1 MQVAACA
8 RAPVRVWKKREK
20 ERKRERK
27 PEIETG
33 GPKKKEKKE
42 RKRERKPAI
51 ETGGPKKKKGR
62 AEDLNRKRLP
72 RLNGWLIAG
81 LAPDVCPAA

>member
-20 ERKRERK
+20 ERKEASDRDR
-27 PEIETG
+27 
-33 GPKKKEKKE
+33 
-42 RKRERKPAI
+42 RAQ
-51 ETGGPKKKKGR
+51 KKKGR